1 MSAALACKHQETALS
16 HARPS
21 ESPPVDLSVVIPA
34 FNEAAGIAET
44 LRIVVGHLEGQSLQ
58 YEVLVVDDGSTD
70 ETAAIAEACIGS
82 FPALRVIRQPRNLGK
97 GAGVRRGMLEARG
110 RCLFFMDAD
119 LAVPIDELTGA
130 LAALLGG
137 REAILIGSR
146 RSPGA
151 RIERSQPWLR
161 QKLGSCFTLLARLLI
176 SPAIVDFTCGFKGFR
191 RDEARMLFGL
201 QQCTD
206 WAFDAEILY
215 LARLMEMPVRQYPVR
230 WSHQENS
237 RVRFPRDIYRTIAAL
252 IRIRWTV
259 PRSVKCRREVHA
271 APAAYRAHTID
282 GRRD

>member
-1 MSAALACKHQETALS
+1 MACTHQEIALS
-16 HARPS
+16 HVLPS
-21 ESPPVDLSVVIPA
+21 ESAPVDLSVVIPA

-44 LRIVVGHLEGQSLQ
+44 LRIVFGHLQGQSLQ
-58 YEVLVVDDGSTD
+58 YELLVVDDGSTD
-70 ETAAIAEACIGS
+70 ATAAIAEACIDS
-82 FPALRVIRQPRNLGK
+82 QSVLRVIRQPRNMGK

-110 RCLFFMDAD
+110 RCIFFMDAD

-130 LAALLGG
+130 VAALISG

-146 RSPGA
+146 RFPGA

-161 QKLGSCFTLLARLLI
+161 QTLGSCFTLLARALI

-191 RDEARMLFGL
+191 RDEARILFGL

-215 LARLMEMPVRQYPVR
+215 LARLMDMPVRQYPVR
-230 WSHQENS
+230 WSHQKNS

-252 IRIRWTV
+252 IRIRWSA
-259 PRSVKCRREVHA
+259 PRLVKYRPEAHA
-271 APAAYRAHTID
+271 APTAYQARSVD